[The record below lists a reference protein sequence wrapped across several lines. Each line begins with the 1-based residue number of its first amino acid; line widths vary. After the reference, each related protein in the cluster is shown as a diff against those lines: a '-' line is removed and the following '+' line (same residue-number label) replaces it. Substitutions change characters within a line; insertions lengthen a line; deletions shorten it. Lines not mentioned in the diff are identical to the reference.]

1 MAFSPLAGTLAEIR
15 TGHGACLVFGLQPAY
30 RHGETSIATHGDG
43 MSSSFLQGVAFFALS
58 VIILVASFGGF
69 GVL

>member
-1 MAFSPLAGTLAEIR
+1 MGNGLIFPYRRLAFDQERAYRDDR
-15 TGHGACLVFGLQPAY
+15 TGAKTL
-30 RHGETSIATHGDG
+30 GDG

-58 VIILVASFGGF
+58 VIIIMAAFGGF

>member
-1 MAFSPLAGTLAEIR
+1 
-15 TGHGACLVFGLQPAY
+15 
-30 RHGETSIATHGDG
+30 

-58 VIILVASFGGF
+58 VIILASAFGGF

>member
-1 MAFSPLAGTLAEIR
+1 MPAAFRNPSR
-15 TGHGACLVFGLQPAY
+15 SRLVFETERAY
-30 RHGETSIATHGDG
+30 RVGRTSAKTPGVG

-58 VIILVASFGGF
+58 VIILVSAFGGF

>member
-1 MAFSPLAGTLAEIR
+1 
-15 TGHGACLVFGLQPAY
+15 
-30 RHGETSIATHGDG
+30 

-58 VIILVASFGGF
+58 VVILMAAFGGF

>member
-1 MAFSPLAGTLAEIR
+1 
-15 TGHGACLVFGLQPAY
+15 
-30 RHGETSIATHGDG
+30 